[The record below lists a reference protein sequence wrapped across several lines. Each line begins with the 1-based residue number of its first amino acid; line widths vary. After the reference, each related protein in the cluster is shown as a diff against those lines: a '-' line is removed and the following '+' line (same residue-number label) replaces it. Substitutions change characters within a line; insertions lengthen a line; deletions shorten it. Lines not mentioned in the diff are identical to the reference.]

1 MIEAIAFQ
9 TRARTIDHLGREQI
23 ADCPTAVSELWKNAY
38 DAYARNV
45 ALNIYDGH
53 PAIAT
58 IVDDGHGMNREEFTG
73 RWLVVGTE
81 SKAGQSETSDEDRDG
96 IPKRTKQGQKGIGR
110 LSSANLGSLL
120 LVISKRRSGRFIA
133 ALIDWRLFENPYLF
147 LVDVEIPIVE
157 FDDKGELF
165 PLIPDLFERLMGNLQ
180 GSQQTGQKNERD
192 SRIVLAW
199 ERFSSLELAEGKS
212 STTKSAIEATL
223 IETVFEE
230 RHLADWPIW
239 KGDAD
244 RGTILVMSDIQ
255 FDLQAQLS
263 KQEPKNDSAVAQARE
278 QLFQT
283 LSNFSD
289 PFLDDEE
296 RRAGYGATEFLTRA
310 TIWEGSLRRNIIEEG
325 FPFDLQ
331 AFNELEHVVD
341 GKVDESGCF
350 RGRIKAFGTW
360 LHDEII
366 IKPAIDIP
374 VRKDSVVGSF
384 PLRIGTFEQT
394 LESTSHSD
402 EAFRKLE
409 IQAEKYSGFLIYRNG
424 LRVMPYGRE
433 GSDFFR
439 IEYRKSKHAGRE
451 FWSLRQLFGRVALQI
466 EKNPNLR
473 DKAGREGLIDNRAA
487 KTLRDLVENILKTT
501 ARIYFGSDAD
511 LRKKIIPDR
520 KEEYKKKKAED
531 ARNKQR
537 ALNRKLF
544 RSNLDRNEPIL
555 ENLINDASIL
565 AEMIRTSDLSEE
577 IEVVDF
583 RKKLQDVRQQFTESS
598 VGEPPRS
605 LGMLEERYLGY
616 RKNSRRAKELLN
628 VITQSLDSALERIKP
643 RSQKETAL
651 SELNSNAAFLH
662 RRLRTWTNQSIGLL
676 TSEQERI
683 ILLQSERNKTYHSK
697 MMPLINQIENGDMS
711 LRKLIEDL
719 EKERSIQDAENAD
732 IFEPYISALT
742 SLKESVDLAGLA
754 HFNQDKSDELREEV
768 DRLHSLAQL
777 GITVEIIS
785 HEIEGLE
792 QTISSNLK
800 LFSVA
805 AQNSDAYMAV
815 RDGHE
820 TLVER
825 LRFLSPLKLSG
836 SKARVNL
843 TGSMIFDYV
852 QKFFRSEFISN
863 GIRFE
868 ATPGFINFSVYEQPA
883 RIYPVFINLVN
894 NAAYW
899 VNHSDHEEKRILLDV
914 IAGKVVVADSGP
926 GVDEDDLKHLFR
938 LFFTRKVR
946 GGRGVGLYLCRTNL
960 AAGGHNIGYATEE
973 QTRLPGANFV
983 LEFKGAKYA

>member
-58 IVDDGHGMNREEFTG
+58 IIDDGHGMNRDEFTS

-81 SKAGQSETSDEDRDG
+81 SKAGPSETSVEDKDG
-96 IPKRTKQGQKGIGR
+96 IATRTKQGQKGIGR

-120 LVISKRRSGRFIA
+120 LVVSKRRNDRFIA

-147 LVDVEIPIVE
+147 LMDVEVPIVE
-157 FDDKGELF
+157 FDEKEELL
-165 PLIPDLFERLMGNLQ
+165 PLLPDLFDRLMGNLW
-180 GSQQTGQKNERD
+180 GSRHPDKKDARD
-192 SRIVLAW
+192 GRIQSAW
-199 ERFSSLELAEGKS
+199 ERFDLLELAEGKQA
-212 STTKSAIEATL
+212 TTKSAIEATL
-223 IETVFEE
+223 IETIFEE

-239 KGDAD
+239 KGNANC
-244 RGTILVMSDIQ
+244 GTILAMSDLQ

-263 KQEPKNDSAVAQARE
+263 KQDPKNDSAVTQARE

-283 LSNFSD
+283 LSNFAD
-289 PFLDDEE
+289 PFLDEKE
-296 RRAGYGATEFLTRA
+296 REAGYGAADFLTRA
-310 TIWEGSLRRNIIEEG
+310 TIWEGNLRRNLVEEG

-331 AFNELEHVVD
+331 AFNDLEHVVD
-341 GKVDESGCF
+341 GQVDEGGCF
-350 RGRIKAFGTW
+350 RGRIKAFGAW
-360 LHDEII
+360 LDDEIVI
-366 IKPAIDIP
+366 QPAIDIP
-374 VRKDSVVGSF
+374 LRKDSVVGPF

-394 LESTSHSD
+394 LETTSHSD

-409 IQAEKYSGFLIYRNG
+409 TQAEKYSGFLIYRNG

-451 FWSLRQLFGRVALQI
+451 FWSLRQLFGRVALRI
-466 EKNPNLR
+466 ESNPNLR
-473 DKAGREGLIDNRAA
+473 DKAGREVLIDNRAA

-501 ARIYFGSDAD
+501 ARNYFGSDAD
-511 LRKKIIPDR
+511 LRKRIIPDR
-520 KEEYKKKKAED
+520 KEEYKKKKAEE

-544 RSNLDRNEPIL
+544 RTNLDRNEPIL
-555 ENLINDASIL
+555 AALIDDVANL
-565 AEMIRTSDLSEE
+565 AEGIRTSSLSQEDE
-577 IEVVDF
+577 VIEL
-583 RKKLQDVRQQFTESS
+583 RNKLQDARQRFTETSL
-598 VGEPPRS
+598 GEPPRS
-605 LGMLEERYLGY
+605 LGLLEERYLCY
-616 RKNSRRAKELLN
+616 RKDSRRIKELLE
-628 VITQSLDSALERIKP
+628 VITQSLDTALERIKP
-643 RSQKETAL
+643 RSAREIASSVL
-651 SELNSNAAFLH
+651 SSNAAFLH
-662 RRLRTWTNQSIGLL
+662 RRLRVWAQESKGLL

-683 ILLQSERNKTYHSK
+683 MSLHNERNKIYHSK
-697 MMPLINQIENGDMS
+697 MLPLIDQVENGGIP
-711 LRKLIEDL
+711 LRKLVEEL
-719 EKERSIQDAENAD
+719 ENERNIQDTENAD
-732 IFEPYISALT
+732 IFEPYISALN

-754 HFNQDKSDELREEV
+754 HFSQDKADELREEV

-785 HEIEGLE
+785 HEVEGLE
-792 QTISSNLK
+792 QTITNNLK
-800 LFSVA
+800 LLPDFI
-805 AQNSDAYMAV
+805 QKSDAYLAV

-836 SKARVNL
+836 PRTRINL
-843 TGSMIFDYV
+843 TGSMIFEYV
-852 QKFFRSEFISN
+852 QRFFRSEFAGNDIKL
-863 GIRFE
+863 E
-868 ATPGFINFSVYEQPA
+868 ATPEFINFSVYEQPA

-899 VNHSDHEEKRILLDV
+899 VNHSDSKEKRILLDA
-914 IAGKVVVADSGP
+914 INEKIVVSDSGP
-926 GVDEDDLKHLFR
+926 GVDEEDLKHLFR
-938 LFFTRKVR
+938 LFFTRKIR

-960 AAGGHNIGYATEE
+960 AAGGHTIGYASD
-973 QTRLPGANFV
+973 QPRKLPGANFI
-983 LEFKGAKYA
+983 LDFKGAKYA